1 MAGIKKRIMVI
12 NDDLA
17 YLELM
22 KEFLHDNDFEVAVYE
37 EPDVTLD
44 RIRAYLPD
52 LLIIDLIFG
61 REPNGW
67 LMLKHMGADPL
78 MKNVPVLVCSAATEQ
93 MRERA
98 AEFIDS
104 HVDFL
109 EKPFDLDVMLDR
121 IMTLLREEASE
132 D

>member
-44 RIRAYLPD
+44 LS
-52 LLIIDLIFG
+52 LIHI
-61 REPNGW
+61 
-67 LMLKHMGADPL
+67 
-78 MKNVPVLVCSAATEQ
+78 
-93 MRERA
+93 
-98 AEFIDS
+98 
-104 HVDFL
+104 
-109 EKPFDLDVMLDR
+109 
-121 IMTLLREEASE
+121 
-132 D
+132 